1 MKKEKGVSLL
11 ELILALVI
19 IGFMCASFASV
30 HMLLAKTYKTMEQ
43 ELGEYT
49 AVGSHTLE
57 FMCQRIIRADETEV
71 QNLIGSTLT
80 GRTLRIHTPLATP
93 AEGIVTLVGNELRY
107 FAGAASVADIT
118 GSGQLLAKNVKNIT
132 FKHDYQSEV
141 TDIIGN
147 PRRDGVSAPVFY
159 LTFKSP
165 PRVGMTLVLG
175 DATHETTMQTAAVP
189 RVAPNET
196 RTVRYLSPVV
206 TGELLEVKEL
216 RRDCYALVKADAI
229 AIHTKGRFQSL
240 DGQLFYVEIPL
251 NLARAL
257 ESKIGEQIAFMG
269 DILTNVEGKP
279 TMKMN
284 RFYGGGVLVG
294 KEAVEAMCRKIDAG
308 QEAWYETESLHL
320 KGVLEEA
327 KKSGTDISD
336 WEQTWQYLQR
346 YYQL

>member
-19 IGFMCASFASV
+19 IGFMCASFTSV

-49 AVGSHTLE
+49 AIGSHTLE
-57 FMCQRIIRADETEV
+57 FLCQRIIRADETEV
-71 QNLIGSTLT
+71 LDGGKTLW
-80 GRTLRIHTPLATP
+80 IHTPLASP
-93 AEGIVTLVGNELRY
+93 AQGIVTLLANHELRY
-107 FAGAASVADIT
+107 FAGAADAAHTT
-118 GSGQLLAKNVKNIT
+118 GNGQLLAKNVQSIN
-132 FKHDYQSEV
+132 FEHDYQSEARE
-141 TDIIGN
+141 IIGN

-159 LTFKSP
+159 LTFRSP
-165 PRVGMTLVLG
+165 PRVRTTLVLG
-175 DATHETTMQTAAVP
+175 EGTKETTMRTAAVP

-216 RRDCYALVKADAI
+216 ERNCYALVKADAI

-257 ESKIGEQIAFMG
+257 ESKIGEQVAFMG

-279 TMKMN
+279 TMNMN

-294 KEAVEAMCRKIDAG
+294 KEAVEAMCRKIASG
-308 QEAWYETESLHL
+308 QESWYETESLRL

-336 WEQTWQYLQR
+336 WQETWQYLQR